1 MPQRII
7 TGPVLDAVGSPIQ
20 GGEVTITP
28 LIPSGHASDGLVVTS
43 RSYAIENGDLHASV
57 IVPGMYRIEI
67 INELGKRVRFFG
79 ANIPDGSLEP
89 IELDAVYADRL
100 APIDLPPSPLK
111 QGDTLLSLSPR
122 GGRNESVLAQVNGS
136 MAWMQPIA
144 SGDMKRD
151 VYDPT
156 GKRKN
161 VYNRA
166 NHFGAQPIASVNGLA
181 DVVGVSNPNGY
192 SLYAMICDRK
202 PEETNGGD
210 FMNGAERLRTLNHIL
225 ANGSGLADN
234 ELLIAAISG
243 VTLAPGRRYFGWVV
257 APSSL
262 VSTNYL
268 RLKSTDG
275 SINVLGHLSN
285 TQNNVGYNFWIRLEF
300 RCTVPADGSSKVV
313 QVFHR
318 CEETVTASGVGMGV
332 GFKNGLGVDEEYA
345 GITILSR
352 PI

>member
-28 LIPSGHASDGLVVTS
+28 LIPAGRAADGLVVTS
-43 RSYAIENGDLHASV
+43 RCYPIENGALHAPV

-67 INELGKRVRFFG
+67 VNELGKRVRFFG
-79 ANIPDGSLEP
+79 ANIPDGSLDS

-111 QGDTLLSLSPR
+111 RGDALLSLTPR

-136 MAWMQPIA
+136 IAWVQPLA
-144 SGDMKRD
+144 SGDMKRET
-151 VYDPT
+151 YDPT
-156 GKRKN
+156 GRRKN
-161 VYNRA
+161 LYNRA
-166 NHFGAQPIASVNGLA
+166 NHTGTQPVESVTGLA
-181 DVVGVSNPNGY
+181 DAFGAYVATGY
-192 SLYAMICDRK
+192 SLYAMVCDRR
-202 PEETNGGD
+202 PEGTNGGD
-210 FMNGAERLRTLNHIL
+210 FLSGAERLRALNHIL
-225 ANGSGLADN
+225 VNNSGLAAD
-234 ELLIAAISG
+234 EILIAATSG

-257 APSSL
+257 APSSY

-275 SINVLGHLSN
+275 SIDILGHLAN
-285 TQNNVGYNFWIRLEF
+285 TQNNVGHNKWIRLDF
-300 RCTVPADGSSKVV
+300 RCTVPADGSAKVV

-318 CEETVTASGVGMGV
+318 CEESMTDIGMGV
-332 GFKNGLGVDEEYA
+332 AYKNGLGMDEEYTK
-345 GITILSR
+345 ITILSR
-352 PI
+352 PV